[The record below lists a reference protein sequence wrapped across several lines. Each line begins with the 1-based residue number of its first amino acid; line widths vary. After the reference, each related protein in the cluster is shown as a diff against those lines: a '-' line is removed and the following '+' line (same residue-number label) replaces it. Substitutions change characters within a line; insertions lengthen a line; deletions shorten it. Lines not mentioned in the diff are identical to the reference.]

1 MGEALAETAGFQK
14 VPQRLAFRV
23 RRPEQRRRLP
33 VEAHDLAEQREV
45 RRPHEVPTLREEA
58 VGAAAAVFEPAPLAP
73 HREGHIGVAGRHAK
87 LAEEPYQVRI
97 RAVVVDQEAG
107 VERNGAARAI
117 DHDGV
122 GVAAETALLFEE
134 VHTVPTTEQRGG
146 RQTRNARTNHSDVLH
161 VPHGYQYP
169 ALSSSIC
176 P

>member
-23 RRPEQRRRLP
+23 RRPEQRRRLA
-33 VEAHDLAEQREV
+33 VEAHDLAQQREV
-45 RRPHEVPTLREEA
+45 RRPHEIPALREEA
-58 VGAAAAVFEPAPLAP
+58 VGAAAAVLEPAPLAR
-73 HREGHIGVAGRHAK
+73 HREGHIRVARGHAE
-87 LAEEPYQVRI
+87 LAEEPHEVRI

-107 VERNGAARAI
+107 IERNGAARAI

-122 GVAAETALLFEE
+122 GVAAETLLLFEE

-161 VPHGYQYP
+161 VPQEYQYP
-169 ALSSSIC
+169 ARSSSGC